1 MSSADKMRRL
11 FDEGVVQT
19 NAAPDDAVFEKIKTT
34 YMRAVQHKSAQQE
47 PGMWRSIMKSPLAKL
62 AVAVAVLIACAIGL
76 FLWRTT
82 GSGIALADVLARVE
96 QVRAFQCKGIIKR
109 TSESPAGKPHVW
121 EVHSINLESKECG
134 SKATHKEI
142 DPNGARTS
150 FAETYFVPTKKILI
164 YINHIEKRYI
174 RTELDDWV
182 VPLMQKEFLGRYSN
196 PGTFLKE
203 IVACKYESTGRSTV
217 DGIDVEGFRTTD
229 PNCARD
235 GGSGFTDPQID
246 VKVWIDAK
254 TRLPVRYES
263 LTSGLDEK
271 GADASHQFV
280 VYDFQWD
287 VAVDVAEFE
296 SPAIPDGYT
305 VQVEKPWG
313 AIDEQ
318 TATESLRKCAELFGK
333 YLESPGFGPS
343 VDLEGELNKSNN
355 PAAIRLKEELKG
367 LAGLERAN
375 RLADAALPMRRLL
388 LFYMNLTNE
397 KKDPAYYGKTIT
409 PKDADKVLLRWKLSD
424 MEYRVIFG
432 DLHAETVS
440 PEKLAELE
448 KTLPK

>member
-1 MSSADKMRRL
+1 MRRL
-11 FDEGVVQT
+11 FDEGAVQT
-19 NAAPDDAVFEKIKTT
+19 NAAPDDAVFEKVRTT
-34 YMRAVQHKSAQQE
+34 YTRAVQHKSTQQE
-47 PGMWRSIMKSPLAKL
+47 PSMWRSIMKSPLTRL
-62 AVAVAVLIACAIGL
+62 AAAAAVVIACVIGL
-76 FLWRTT
+76 SLWRTT

-96 QVRAFQCKGIIKR
+96 QVKAFQCKGIIKR
-109 TSESPAGKPHVW
+109 TSESRAGKPHVW

-134 SKATHKEI
+134 SKATHEEI

-182 VPLMQKEFLGRYSN
+182 VPLMQKEFLDRYSK
-196 PGTFLKE
+196 PATLLKE
-203 IVACKYESTGRSTV
+203 IAACKYQSIGRSTI

-229 PNCARD
+229 PNCSRD
-235 GGSGFTDPQID
+235 GGAGFNDSQVD

-263 LTSGLDEK
+263 LTSGLDK
-271 GADASHQFV
+271 SGAKASHQFV
-280 VYDFQWD
+280 MYDFQWD
-287 VAVDVAEFE
+287 VPVDMAEFE
-296 SPAIPDGYT
+296 SPAVPDGYA

-333 YLESPGFGPS
+333 YLETPGFGPS
-343 VDLEGELNKSNN
+343 VDMEGELNKSNN
-355 PAAIRLKEELKG
+355 PAAIRLKEELNG

-397 KKDPAYYGKTIT
+397 KKDPAYYGKTVT

-424 MEYRVIFG
+424 SEYRVVFG
-432 DLHAETVS
+432 DLHVQTVS
-440 PEKLAELE
+440 AEVLAELE
-448 KTLPK
+448 KALPQQ